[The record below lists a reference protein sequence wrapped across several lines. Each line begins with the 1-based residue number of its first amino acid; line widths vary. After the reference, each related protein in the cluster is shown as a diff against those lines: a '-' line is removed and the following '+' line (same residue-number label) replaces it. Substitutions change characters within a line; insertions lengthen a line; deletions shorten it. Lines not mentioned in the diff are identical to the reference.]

1 MTAAQAA
8 ARPMAQTSARSR
20 AQTQR
25 NTPGRQL
32 VLHETW
38 ENSTSRDRMMSR
50 DTQSS
55 TQFST
60 TTCFLICTSRI
71 SGCIPDYWVNQLSIL
86 LSFGPIRETFRT
98 QILVYTPLTRPIH
111 TGSP

>member
-8 ARPMAQTSARSR
+8 ARPMAQTSAKSR

-38 ENSTSRDRMMSR
+38 ENSTSQDRMMSQEIR
-50 DTQSS
+50 SHTK
-55 TQFST
+55 FST
-60 TTCFLICTSRI
+60 TTLF
-71 SGCIPDYWVNQLSIL
+71 
-86 LSFGPIRETFRT
+86 F
-98 QILVYTPLTRPIH
+98 
-111 TGSP
+111 